1 MKITI
6 VGAGKVGET
15 LCQDL
20 AQSGH
25 DITLID
31 QNEKLLDQLMAQ
43 MDISG
48 FEGNGALYDVQVE
61 SSVADSDIFIAVTP
75 KDETNIIAALT
86 AKSLGATKAI
96 ARVRDPNYTKQIAFL
111 RSKLGIDMIL
121 NPELQAARDISTGL
135 QFPAAVSVEQFAH
148 GRVYLVNLVVPKD
161 SAAIGMN
168 MIALR
173 TKFKNLIFCA
183 VARKSGEV
191 LIPSGLT
198 TLEAQ
203 DELAVTGEVK
213 ELNAFYSFLGLHA
226 DKIKNAL
233 IIGGGKITNYLI
245 PRLYRAN
252 ITPKVIEVNL
262 RTAEALAR
270 QYPKLQ
276 VICADGTNQ
285 SVLEEEHIGQYD
297 AVVSLTGIDE
307 ENILISLY
315 AESVAVPKVISK
327 VNRLNLLSLLYKHE
341 YTNNMEAHTI
351 VTPRLLVADQ
361 IVRFIRAQGN
371 ATGSNVDALYRICE
385 DRVEALQFKV
395 KSGSKCIDIPLSALH
410 TKKNILIAY
419 ILRDNKLIF
428 PSGQDC
434 IKVNDKVIV
443 ITTHKDFDDL
453 DDILDDFAGGEA

>member
-1 MKITI
+1 MKITV

-20 AQSGH
+20 SQAGH

-31 QNEKLLDQLMAQ
+31 QNEKLLDQLMSQ
-43 MDISG
+43 MDISA
-48 FEGNGALYDVQVE
+48 FEGNGALYDVQEE
-61 SSVADSDIFIAVTP
+61 SNVADSDIFIAVTP

-86 AKSLGATKAI
+86 AKSLGAKRTI
-96 ARVRDPNYTKQIAFL
+96 ARVRDPNYTKQMSFL

-121 NPELQAARDISTGL
+121 NPELQAARDIATSL
-135 QFPAAVSVEQFAH
+135 QFPAAVSVDQFAH
-148 GRVYLVNLVVPKD
+148 GRVYLVSLVVPKD
-161 SAAIGMN
+161 SSAIGMN
-168 MIALR
+168 MINLR
-173 TKFKNLIFCA
+173 NKFRNLIFCV
-183 VARKSGEV
+183 VARKNGQV

-198 TLEAQ
+198 TLEAS
-203 DELAVTGEVK
+203 DELTVTGNVQ
-213 ELNAFYSFLGLHA
+213 ELNAFYSFLGVPA
-226 DKIKNAL
+226 KKIKNAL

-252 ITPKVIEVNL
+252 IEPKVIEVNL
-262 RTAEALAR
+262 AAAEALAR

-285 SVLEEEHIGQYD
+285 SILEEEHIEQYD

-315 AESVAVPKVISK
+315 AESVGVNKVISK
-327 VNRLNLLSLLYKHE
+327 VNRINLLSLLYKHE
-341 YTNNMEAHTI
+341 YYDNVESHTI

-371 ATGSNVDALYRICE
+371 ASGSNVDALYRICD
-385 DRVEALQFKV
+385 DRVEALQFKALAN
-395 KSGSKCIDIPLSALH
+395 SKCINIPLASLP
-410 TKKNILIAY
+410 TKENILIAY

-428 PSGQDC
+428 PGGQDA
-434 IKVNDKVIV
+434 IKPNDKVIV
-443 ITTHKDFDDL
+443 ITTHKNFDDL
-453 DDILDDFAGGEA
+453 DDILTTAGGEA